1 MITEEIELETKL
13 RWMEYCK
20 EVLNIPKVKEI
31 KLLNENDSS
40 YARFNSRDLLLTSHK
55 NPTLAQLCLKF
66 REENTFQT
74 A

>member
-1 MITEEIELETKL
+1 MARSGILGNFSIRWNAEESRCVRWKGVITDMDEIAEMEERLELAL
-13 RWMEYCK
+13 
-20 EVLNIPKVKEI
+20 V
-31 KLLNENDSS
+31 
-40 YARFNSRDLLLTSHK
+40 LTSHK

>member
-1 MITEEIELETKL
+1 MLNKHAYLILAHNNFGVLEKL
-13 RWMEYCK
+13 
-20 EVLNIPKVKEI
+20 I
-31 KLLNENDSS
+31 KMLDYKHNPI
-40 YARFNSRDLLLTSHK
+40 LLLTSHK